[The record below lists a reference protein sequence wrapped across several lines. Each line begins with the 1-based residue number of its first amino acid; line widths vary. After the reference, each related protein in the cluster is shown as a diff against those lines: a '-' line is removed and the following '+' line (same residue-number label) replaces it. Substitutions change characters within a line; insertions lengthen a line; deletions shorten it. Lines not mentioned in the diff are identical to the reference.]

1 MHAGPKR
8 PQSEAER
15 TTTRV
20 LDSKNS
26 GGVVKQTP
34 PDLMIDTGTGLDFE
48 TRLDRLPG
56 HLTPVDRFFV
66 RNHAATPRLDVARW
80 RLTIDGDGVRKPVT
94 YGYAD
99 LWRFPLVSVVRTLEC
114 AGNRRKLFGEACA
127 RRFEGTSWG
136 RGAIGTAEWTG
147 IRLSDLLEPAGIGPR
162 AREVMPEGLDA
173 ARGRRPMPLSK
184 AMAEDTLLALVM
196 NGEVL
201 SPDHGYPARV
211 VVSGWLGAASIKWV
225 GRIEVAQEPLHVPWN
240 TGDYVLIG
248 KPYPASGPAS
258 GDPIAEM
265 PVTSFAELSWP
276 AQLPPGPQVVRG
288 RAYAGEGQIEQ
299 VEYQVDEGAWQ
310 GATLLPPR
318 MPATWVRWQL
328 LWDARPGEH
337 VLRVRATDDRG
348 RTQPDSVP
356 QNELGYLYNAVLAH
370 PVHVGGRQMIT
381 VPRR

>member
-1 MHAGPKR
+1 M
-8 PQSEAER
+8 
-15 TTTRV
+15 TRL
-20 LDSKNS
+20 LDSKDS

-34 PDLMIDTGTGLDFE
+34 SELMIDTGTGLDFE

-66 RNHAATPRLDVARW
+66 RNHAPTPRLDVAGW
-80 RLTIDGDGVRKPVT
+80 RLTIDGDAVRKPVT
-94 YGYAD
+94 YSYAD

-114 AGNRRKLFGEACA
+114 AGNRRRLFGEACG
-127 RRFEGTSWG
+127 RRFEGTCWG
-136 RGAIGTAEWTG
+136 RGAIGTAEWTE
-147 IRLSDLLEPAGIGPR
+147 IRLSDLLEPAGIAPG
-162 AREVMPEGLDA
+162 ALEVMPEGLDA

-225 GRIEVAQEPLHVPWN
+225 GRIEVAEEPLHVPWN

-258 GDPIAEM
+258 ADPIAEM

-276 AQLPPGPQVVRG
+276 AQLPPGPQVIRG

-299 VEYQVDEGAWQ
+299 VEYQVDKGAWQ
-310 GATLLPPR
+310 AATLLPPR

-370 PVHVGGRQMIT
+370 PVQVGMT
-381 VPRR
+381 